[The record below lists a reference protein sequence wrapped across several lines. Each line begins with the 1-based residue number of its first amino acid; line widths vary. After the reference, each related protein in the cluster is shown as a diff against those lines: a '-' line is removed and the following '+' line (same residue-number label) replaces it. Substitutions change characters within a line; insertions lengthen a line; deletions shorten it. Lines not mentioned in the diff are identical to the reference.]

1 MKIEHKC
8 QCCCKD
14 AEYVNPNGYL
24 CYTCAATIA
33 SMFVAKLKIQAMAQ
47 DEDVNPI
54 VYNFRACLTACDIKP
69 IDKEET
75 NNEKGAF

>member
-1 MKIEHKC
+1 MKTEHKC
-8 QCCCKD
+8 QCCGED

-33 SMFVAKLKIQAMAQ
+33 SMFVNKMRIQANAR

-54 VYNFRACLTACDIKP
+54 VYNFMACLEACDIKP
-69 IDKEET
+69 IDKEESI
-75 NNEKGAF
+75 